1 MTNPPAFPLE
11 LEREIFM
18 TAAIIHEGMIPTL
31 LRVAHRVLVWIEP
44 LLYRRLIFNGPG
56 DLRRLSPA
64 IRTLKAKPPVRKNV
78 RAVGFWWYCFGD
90 EEMRTLLSLC
100 PGIESLVLPHLH
112 PATVQLLE
120 SLPLRRLTYPT
131 YQTFF
136 EFPLTSVD
144 VKFFADLT
152 HLHINSFDKHWPWI
166 SALPS
171 LTHLCFKQQSADR
184 ASVETF
190 LRGNKRLRLLVCTTV
205 ELISPN
211 TVWIDD
217 PRVVLVKVARDFGTE
232 LNGYE
237 RDWASGAGGGRD
249 FWVRVEEFLAKKQG
263 DESITTQVCENVFG
277 VEPKV

>member
-1 MTNPPAFPLE
+1 M
-11 LEREIFM
+11 
-18 TAAIIHEGMIPTL
+18 
-31 LRVAHRVLVWIEP
+31 
-44 LLYRRLIFNGPG
+44 LYRRLIFNGPR
-56 DLRRLSPA
+56 DVRRLSA
-64 IRTLKAKPPVRKNV
+64 IIRTLKAKPPVRKNV
-78 RAVGFWWYCFGD
+78 RAVGFWWNRFGD

-100 PGIESLVLPHLH
+100 PGIGNLVLPHLY
-112 PATVQLLE
+112 PATVQLLGP
-120 SLPLRRLTYPT
+120 LPLRRLTYPT
-131 YQTFF
+131 YTSF

-152 HLHINSFDKHWPWI
+152 HLHIYYFNDKQWPWI

-190 LRGNKRLRLLVCTTV
+190 LRENKRLRLLVCTTV

-217 PRVVLVKVARDFGTE
+217 PRVVLVKVARNFASE
-232 LNGYE
+232 QNGYE
-237 RDWASGAGGGRD
+237 RDWASGAVGGRD

-263 DESITTQVCENVFG
+263 DESISLSPFFSPGFLHTDFAFN
-277 VEPKV
+277 